1 MYNIASSLKKHR
13 LYNDFTEVRYRLARH
28 QFVCWIAG
36 GAVRDFCLNRE
47 VSEFDLVTDATT
59 ETLKTLF
66 PEALLVGE
74 SFGVLKI
81 PLSGG
86 DFFDLTT
93 FRQESDYFDG
103 RRPSHVAA
111 ATPVKDSERRDF
123 TINSLFWDSV
133 RDVIIDYRGG
143 LADLSLKR
151 LICVGDP
158 EVRFTED
165 YLRIIRL
172 VRFAAQLN
180 FEIDEATNVAA
191 IRHCAEIAN
200 VSGERIWAE
209 LKKVSTPAAWN
220 FIIDHRLFGMILQ
233 QIFGAQEI
241 KLKQVPDAVTNFF
254 VILYL
259 LNPDV
264 DLSEVLKE
272 RLRISNS
279 ELSEYKMI
287 RFLMTSI
294 DKMAVEEVA
303 FEREKSPLFTWA
315 MDILI
320 ESGLLSSELAT
331 KVGTLLKLYPVPLVT
346 PKEVLDLMPNRY
358 IKEEMKFLR
367 ISQFKKSCTTKDEAV
382 AYLKKKYAD
391 KPGNT

>member
-1 MYNIASSLKKHR
+1 MYNIASTVKKHR
-13 LYNDFTEVRYRLARH
+13 LYSDFTEVRYRLARH

-36 GAVRDFCLNRE
+36 GAVRDFCLGRE

-59 ETLKTLF
+59 ETLKSLF

-81 PLSGG
+81 PLAHG

-103 RRPSHVAA
+103 RRPSHVSV

-165 YLRIIRL
+165 FLRIIRL

-180 FEIDEATNVAA
+180 FEIDEATNAAA
-191 IRHCAEIAN
+191 IRHCAEINN

-209 LKKVSTPAAWN
+209 LKKISTPIAWN
-220 FIIDHRLFGMILQ
+220 FIIERRLFGLLMQ
-233 QIFGAQEI
+233 QIFGTQEI
-241 KLKQVPDAVTNFF
+241 KLKKVPDAVSDFF

-259 LNPDV
+259 LNPEL
-264 DLSEVLKE
+264 DLSDILKE
-272 RLRISNS
+272 RLKVSNQ
-279 ELSEYKMI
+279 ELAEYKMI
-287 RFLMTSI
+287 RFLMTSL
-294 DKMAVEEVA
+294 DKMVVEEVA
-303 FEREKSPLFTWA
+303 FERERSPLLA
-315 MDILI
+315 RLMDVLI
-320 ESGLLSSELAT
+320 DSGLLSAQLGKE
-331 KVGTLLKLYPVPLVT
+331 VENLLKLHPVPIIT

-367 ISQFKKSCTTKDEAV
+367 IGQFKKSCTTKDEAV
-382 AYLKKKYAD
+382 EYLKKKYAD
-391 KPGNT
+391 KPANT

>member
-13 LYNDFTEVRYRLARH
+13 LYSDFTEVRNRLARH

-36 GAVRDFCLNRE
+36 GAVRDFCLNRK

-59 ETLKTLF
+59 EILKGLF

-81 PLSGG
+81 PLAGG

-103 RRPSHVAA
+103 RRPSHVSA

-151 LICVGDP
+151 LICVGNP
-158 EVRFTED
+158 EVRFAED
-165 YLRIIRL
+165 FLRIIRL

-180 FEIDEATNVAA
+180 FEIEEETNAA
-191 IRHCAEIAN
+191 AVRHFAEVNN

-209 LKKVSTPAAWN
+209 LKKISTPIAWN
-220 FIIDHRLFGMILQ
+220 FIIERRLFALIMQ
-233 QIFGAQEI
+233 QIFGTQEI
-241 KLKQVPDAVTNFF
+241 KLKRVPDAVTNFF

-259 LNPDV
+259 LNPEA
-264 DLSEVLKE
+264 DLSKILKD
-272 RLRISNS
+272 RLRVSNQ
-279 ELSEYKMI
+279 ELNEYKMI
-287 RFLMTSI
+287 RFLMT
-294 DKMAVEEVA
+294 DLAKMTVEEVA
-303 FEREKSPLFTWA
+303 FEREKLPLFA
-315 MDILI
+315 RLMDVLI
-320 ESGLLSSELAT
+320 ESGLVAVELGNE
-331 KVGTLLKLYPVPLVT
+331 VERLFQLYPVPLIT
-346 PKEVLDLMPNRY
+346 PKEVLDLMPSRY

-367 ISQFKKSCTTKDEAV
+367 VSQFKKSCTTKDEAV
-382 AYLKKKYAD
+382 EYLKKKYAE
-391 KPGNT
+391 KPANT